1 MKTNELRQKSR
12 EELTALL
19 AHKRQRI
26 AELRFLLQQ
35 KKTKNMK
42 EALILRKDA
51 ARILTLLR
59 ESLISHSS

>member
-1 MKTNELRQKSR
+1 MKMNELRQKSR

-19 AHKRQRI
+19 SQRRQRI

-35 KKTKNMK
+35 KKTKNVK
-42 EALILRKDA
+42 EALFLRKDA

-59 ESLISHSS
+59 ETLNPKP